1 MKSTIAVSV
10 NEITIM
16 ELTPDEVAV
25 IVARRER
32 AARDIKRQEYVA
44 ELNALIERMAA
55 DGYTL
60 GARKGTFKVTG
71 VESWG
76 DNDGKWIALR

>member
-32 AARDIKRQEYVA
+32 EARDIKRQEYVA

-60 GARKGTFKVTG
+60 GARKGTFKVSG
-71 VESWG
+71 AESWG